1 MEEHQL
7 FLCLGGNQGNKS
19 EIFNTTRKLIAE
31 NIGTLRN
38 ISPVY
43 ASPPWGF
50 KAHSAF
56 WNQVLEVSTSLSP
69 EEVLIQIHKIEAG
82 FGRKRIA
89 GKYLSRKMDIRPWS
103 RYRISS
109 KKCSSY
115 CPIRCW
121 PSAGSCWS
129 HWPISPPTG
138 SIRSP
143 VKASTKCW
151 LKPLTLQKL
160 HGLHPPK
167 LPFREKGNF
176 YICQPW

>member
-19 EIFNTTRKLIAE
+19 EIFNTTRKLITE

-89 GKYLSRKMDIRPWS
+89 GKYLSRKMDIDLLFYDSLVMESELLILPHPLLALRRFVLVPLADIAPDRVHPVTGKS
-103 RYRISS
+103 VHQMLAETTD
-109 KKCSSY
+109 
-115 CPIRCW
+115 
-121 PSAGSCWS
+121 PSEVTRVT
-129 HWPISPPTG
+129 PPVAAFPG
-138 SIRSP
+138 KR
-143 VKASTKCW
+143 
-151 LKPLTLQKL
+151 
-160 HGLHPPK
+160 
-167 LPFREKGNF
+167 
-176 YICQPW
+176 

>member
-89 GKYLSRKMDIRPWS
+89 GKYLSRKMDIDLLFYDSLVMESELLILPHPLLALRRFVLVPLADIAPDRVHPVTGKS
-103 RYRISS
+103 VHQMLTETTD
-109 KKCSSY
+109 
-115 CPIRCW
+115 
-121 PSAGSCWS
+121 PSEVTRVT
-129 HWPISPPTG
+129 PPEAAFPG
-138 SIRSP
+138 KR
-143 VKASTKCW
+143 
-151 LKPLTLQKL
+151 
-160 HGLHPPK
+160 
-167 LPFREKGNF
+167 
-176 YICQPW
+176 

>member
-89 GKYLSRKMDIRPWS
+89 GKYLSRKMDIDLLFYDSLVMESELLILPHPLLALR
-103 RYRISS
+103 RFTN
-109 KKCSSY
+109 
-115 CPIRCW
+115 
-121 PSAGSCWS
+121 
-129 HWPISPPTG
+129 PT
-138 SIRSP
+138 
-143 VKASTKCW
+143 
-151 LKPLTLQKL
+151 
-160 HGLHPPK
+160 
-167 LPFREKGNF
+167 LP
-176 YICQPW
+176 

>member
-89 GKYLSRKMDIRPWS
+89 GKYLSRKMDIDLLFYDSLVMESELLILPHPLLALRRFVLVPLADIAPDRVHPVTGKS
-103 RYRISS
+103 VHQMLAETTD
-109 KKCSSY
+109 
-115 CPIRCW
+115 
-121 PSAGSCWS
+121 PSVVALV
-129 HWPISPPTG
+129 P
-138 SIRSP
+138 
-143 VKASTKCW
+143 
-151 LKPLTLQKL
+151 
-160 HGLHPPK
+160 PPK
-167 LPFREKGNF
+167 SA
-176 YICQPW
+176 IS